1 MKVNAEDR
9 EGFWALEAR
18 RKVGN
23 LYVTFFFLCFTL
35 KNRLCVGFISEIMHR
50 LTLICI

>member
-18 RKVGN
+18 RKVGD
-23 LYVTFFFLCFTL
+23 LYVTLFFLCITL
-35 KNRLCVGFISEIMHR
+35 KNRLCVGFSSEIMRR
-50 LTLICI
+50 LTLIWI